1 MGEDPKGKN
10 CLQLPSVPITAS
22 HSCIFLQQP
31 VESADF
37 SDAPLNDL
45 GLVYILF
52 ITTAVHT
59 LPLTRTCTHLYTHTH
74 KRTHIHLHTHTPT
87 NPHCRLLGS
96 IWQLR
101 SDSAVIHTRTHTQT
115 HTNTRTTHTYTH
127 IHQTPTAG
135 SLVAFGSSDRTVRS
149 YTHTHTQTHTHEHT
163 YSTHIHAHTPNPHC
177 RLLGSIWQLR
187 SDSAVTHT
195 HTFTRTYTNTH
206 TYTNKPP
213 PQAPW

>member
-101 SDSAVIHTRTHTQT
+101 SDSAV
-115 HTNTRTTHTYTH
+115 
-127 IHQTPTAG
+127 
-135 SLVAFGSSDRTVRS
+135 
-149 YTHTHTQTHTHEHT
+149 THTHTHTHVHTHTPT
-163 YSTHIHAHTPNPHC
+163 NPHC
-177 RLLGSIWQLR
+177 RLLGCIWQLR
-187 SDSAVTHT
+187 PDTAVIHTRTHT
-195 HTFTRTYTNTH
+195 NIHTQTHVQHTHTRTYTNR
-206 TYTNKPP
+206 PP
-213 PQAPW
+213 LQAPW

>member
-101 SDSAVIHTRTHTQT
+101 SDSAVIHTHTK
-115 HTNTRTTHTYTH
+115 
-127 IHQTPTAG
+127 IH
-135 SLVAFGSSDRTVRS
+135 
-149 YTHTHTQTHTHEHT
+149 THTHTQ
-163 YSTHIHAHTPNPHC
+163 IHKPKC
-177 RLLGSIWQLR
+177 
-187 SDSAVTHT
+187 
-195 HTFTRTYTNTH
+195 TH
-206 TYTNKPP
+206 TYTEHTMHA
-213 PQAPW
+213 APWTAHLTQPQTSLWAA